1 MDLVV
6 IPPDRRGFAC
16 HGQRETLPFHGRG
29 RVGSLFC
36 FSPDTVAA
44 EIAPAEGRI
53 SIASFSNDT
62 AVARITAAR
71 APEASPG
78 GNGGRKK
85 EEEEVE
91 GGSEGRAR

>member
-16 HGQRETLPFHGRG
+16 HGQRETLPLHG
-29 RVGSLFC
+29 RVGSLSC

-78 GNGGRKK
+78 GSGGRKK
-85 EEEEVE
+85 EEEVE